1 MPSLSPPLARPRYHY
16 GWLTLFMATLVV
28 FASLGLA
35 RFGYTLLLPSMQAG
49 LGMDNTQ
56 AGALV
61 SANLVGYLT
70 LSLLGGALAAR
81 FGARRVVAAGLAVT
95 AVGMVL
101 TGLSGS
107 FAEAALW
114 RAITGIGSGASNVP
128 AMGLLVAWFAARRRG
143 VATGVAVAGSSVALI
158 LIGPIVPRLL
168 LAYEPDGWR
177 VSWFV
182 FGAATLAIAAACWF
196 LLRNRPGDLGLE
208 AVGDRAVA
216 EPGNAGSGKLEWGR
230 VYRSGPV
237 WRLGFVY
244 LAFGFAYIIYL
255 TFFTKRLLAE
265 GGYTVQEAGTLFMT
279 LGWFSL
285 LCGLLWGWVSD
296 AIGRKQAMIIVYL
309 IQALSFG
316 TFALWPTPLGFTLS
330 AILFGLTAWSI
341 PAIMAA
347 ACGDLLGPRMAP
359 AALGFVTLFFG
370 AGQAIGP
377 SVAGLMADASGSFV
391 SAYLLA
397 GAVSLVGAVGA
408 SLLRSTPGT
417 NEHRFSDL

>member
-1 MPSLSPPLARPRYHY
+1 MPNPSQSLAGPRYHY
-16 GWLTLFMATLVV
+16 GWPTLVMATLVV

-35 RFGYTLLLPSMQAG
+35 RFGYTLLLPSMQAS

-61 SANLVGYLT
+61 SANLVGYLV

-81 FGARRVVAAGLAVT
+81 FGARRVVAAGLAI
-95 AVGMVL
+95 AGAGMVL
-101 TGLSGS
+101 TGLADS

-114 RAITGIGSGASNVP
+114 RTVTGIGSGASNVP
-128 AMGLLVAWFAARRRG
+128 VMGLLVAWFAARRRG

-158 LIGPIVPRLL
+158 LIGPVVPRLL

-177 VSWFV
+177 VSWFL
-182 FGAATLAIAAACWF
+182 FGGVTLAIATACWF
-196 LLRNRPGDLGLE
+196 VLRNRPADLGLE
-208 AVGDRAVA
+208 PLGSTALA
-216 EPGNAGSGKLEWGR
+216 EPLSGASNNLQWGR

-237 WRLGFVY
+237 WKLGFVY

-255 TFFTKRLLAE
+255 TFFTKRLVAE

-285 LCGLLWGWVSD
+285 SCGLLWGWVSD
-296 AIGRKQAMIIVYL
+296 VIGRKQAMIIVYL
-309 IQALSFG
+309 IQTAAFV
-316 TFALWPTPLGFTLS
+316 TFALWPGPIGFTLS

-347 ACGDLLGPRMAP
+347 ACGDLLGSRLAP

-377 SVAGLMADASGSFV
+377 SVAGFMADASNSFV

-397 GAVSLVGAVGA
+397 GAVSLIGALGA
-408 SLLRSTPGT
+408 TLLRPTKDVD
-417 NEHRFSDL
+417 ERR

>member
-1 MPSLSPPLARPRYHY
+1 MPSLTPSLAQPRYHF
-16 GWLTLFMATLVV
+16 GWLMLVMATLVV

-81 FGARRVVAAGLAVT
+81 FGARRVVAAGLAL
-95 AVGMVL
+95 AGVGMIL
-101 TGLSGS
+101 TGLAGS

-114 RAITGIGSGASNVP
+114 RAVTGMGSGASNVP
-128 AMGLLVAWFAARRRG
+128 VMGLLVAWFAARRRG

-158 LIGPIVPRLL
+158 AIGPIVPRLL

-177 VSWFV
+177 LSWFL
-182 FGAATLAIAAACWF
+182 FGGASLAIAVACWF
-196 LLRNRPGDLGLE
+196 VLRNRPAELGLE
-208 AVGDRAVA
+208 PLGSTAVA
-216 EPGNAGSGKLEWGR
+216 EPVTGAAANLEWGR

-255 TFFTKRLLAE
+255 TFFTKRLVTE

-285 LCGLLWGWVSD
+285 WCGLLWGWVSD
-296 AIGRKQAMIIVYL
+296 IIGRKQAMIIVYL
-309 IQALSFG
+309 IQAAAFA
-316 TFALWPTPLGFTLS
+316 TFALWPSTAGFTLS
-330 AILFGLTAWSI
+330 AVLFGLTAWSI

-347 ACGDLLGPRMAP
+347 ACGDLLGSRLAP

-377 SVAGLMADASGSFV
+377 SVAGWMADGAGSFV

-397 GAVSLVGAVGA
+397 GAVSLVGALGA
-408 SLLRSTPGT
+408 SRLRPVE
-417 NEHRFSDL
+417 NKEQHR